1 MLGLHNLEWNHLSID
16 FRRQQ
21 FVRFPRAT
29 IGDGSGPAQ
38 RIRVDFS
45 RFVVA
50 RSSPLNRLAFGFFCL
65 FVFSIP
71 WENLL
76 MWSALVTV
84 SHMLGVVALPMAVL
98 AILESGRL
106 RGLSVPLVLMA
117 LFVAWGCLS
126 FFWTVDAEAT
136 TKLVI
141 SWVQNLGMVWLIW
154 ELAYERGRQLVLMRA
169 YVFGTLVSAGDTIF
183 SYLTGS
189 KVLYQ
194 RYTASGFDP
203 NDLALLLALSLPISF
218 YLTMIHKHSRLVW
231 IYRLHLLAA
240 IFAIGLTGSR
250 GVLIATL
257 VALVYLPFGSVRMTF
272 RKKCAFLLVGVT
284 VVSFTLAFL
293 PQTTWQRWGRI
304 GSELEQGSW
313 SGRKAIW
320 AAGLE
325 LVREYPVLGV
335 GAGGFR
341 TATSSV
347 LVAHNTFLSVLVEEG
362 LVGFALFLL
371 LILSL
376 ALPALRLPT
385 VERNLWLV
393 LLVTWAV
400 GVSSLTWETK
410 KASWFLL
417 GLAAARLAA
426 RGVHCGVRVPRT
438 AFVTGTPIG

>member
-1 MLGLHNLEWNHLSID
+1 MLGLHDLAWNHLSID
-16 FRRQQ
+16 FRGQQ
-21 FVRFPRAT
+21 FVRFPRET
-29 IGDGSGPAQ
+29 TRKGGGPAQ
-38 RIRVDFS
+38 RIRADSS
-45 RFVVA
+45 RFVGA
-50 RSSPLNRLAFGFFCL
+50 SSSPLNRLAFGLFCL

-76 MWSALVTV
+76 MWSALTTV
-84 SHMLGVVALPMAVL
+84 SHMLGLVALPVAVL
-98 AILESGRL
+98 AILESGQL

-117 LFVAWGCLS
+117 LFVAWGSLS
-126 FFWTVDAEAT
+126 FFWTVDVEAT
-136 TKLVI
+136 TRLVT

-154 ELAYERGRQLVLMRA
+154 EFADQKGRQLVLMRT
-169 YVFGTLVSAGDTIF
+169 YVFGTLVSAGGTIY

-189 KVLYQ
+189 NVLYQ
-194 RYTASGFDP
+194 RYTAFGFDP

-218 YLTMIHKHSRLVW
+218 YLTTIHRHSRLVW
-231 IYRLHLLAA
+231 IYRLQLLAA

-257 VALVYLPFGSVRMTF
+257 VALAYLPFGSVKMTF
-272 RKKCAFLLVGVT
+272 RKKCAFLLVGVAAI
-284 VVSFTLAFL
+284 SFTLAFM
-293 PQTTWQRWGRI
+293 PETTWKRWG
-304 GSELEQGSW
+304 GMGGELEQGSW

-320 AAGLE
+320 SAGLE

-341 TATSSV
+341 TATSSA

-376 ALPALRLPT
+376 TLPALRLPT

-393 LLVTWAV
+393 LLATWAV

-410 KASWFLL
+410 KATWFLF

-426 RGVHCGVRVPRT
+426 RGVNCGVRVPRP
-438 AFVTGTPIG
+438 AFVTGRPST